1 MVCAVVPIL
10 QFFKHRE
17 VTQLVS
23 GGAGT
28 HTLYSGPNSKV
39 LMLFDV
45 ASPVTSQHVTTALK
59 VLKFECSGTSGKA
72 VLLPDGVTLHPCFV
86 ELEVEG
92 SLDAW
97 SWFSYV
103 ECRVLGAEGM
113 ASAEVQRMP
122 GQL

>member
-1 MVCAVVPIL
+1 MS
-10 QFFKHRE
+10 R

-45 ASPVTSQHVTTALK
+45 ASPVTIQHVTTALK
-59 VLKFECSGTSGKA
+59 VLQCECSGTSGKA

-86 ELEVEG
+86 ELG
-92 SLDAW
+92 S
-97 SWFSYV
+97 
-103 ECRVLGAEGM
+103 
-113 ASAEVQRMP
+113 
-122 GQL
+122 

>member
-1 MVCAVVPIL
+1 MS
-10 QFFKHRE
+10 R

-28 HTLYSGPNSKV
+28 HTLYAGPNSKV

-45 ASPVTSQHVTTALK
+45 VSPVTSQHVTTALK
-59 VLKFECSGTSGKA
+59 VLKCECSGTSGKA

-92 SLDAW
+92 SLDVL
-97 SWFSYV
+97 SWFSCV
-103 ECRVLGAEGM
+103 EWSCGVQGIGGRGHGKCRGSKNA
-113 ASAEVQRMP
+113 R
-122 GQL
+122 